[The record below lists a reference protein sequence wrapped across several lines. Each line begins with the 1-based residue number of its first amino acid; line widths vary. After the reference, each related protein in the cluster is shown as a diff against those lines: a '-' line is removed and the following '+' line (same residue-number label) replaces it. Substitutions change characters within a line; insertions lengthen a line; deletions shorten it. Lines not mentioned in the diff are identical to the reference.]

1 MLGEGSRQN
10 PRREKLPGVP
20 ATGIDNRKESP

>member
-10 PRREKLPGVP
+10 PRRLLALGVL

>member
-10 PRREKLPGVP
+10 PQREKLLGVL

>member
-10 PRREKLPGVP
+10 PWREKLLGVL